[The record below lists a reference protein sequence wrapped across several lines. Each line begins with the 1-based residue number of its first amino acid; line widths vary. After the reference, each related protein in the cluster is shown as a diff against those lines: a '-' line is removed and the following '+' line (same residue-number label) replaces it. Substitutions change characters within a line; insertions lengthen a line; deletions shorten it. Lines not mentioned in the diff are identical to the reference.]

1 MNQHRS
7 ILLCT
12 FMMLF
17 AGIMNVYADEKE
29 ITYSYGTAEYTWGT
43 NYGKAETYDVA
54 MKIDDASLVGM
65 KIKRVRIPF
74 QLTEGIS
81 NAKAWLSKEL
91 PKVKSGKAGNADIA
105 EVDFT
110 VTEGWAEVVFDT
122 PYTLTEEGVYVGYSF
137 KLEKP
142 NDDSHKPILTTS
154 YTSENGFY
162 IHTTGKYRTAWHNL
176 YQAAGELAVE
186 VVMAGENVYDNAVK
200 ASWMPELNVKAGV
213 ENEFTFEVINQGSNG
228 VKSLDYS
235 IEINGTSKD
244 YHLDLDTPVEGI
256 YGRWLQVTSMLPAVD
271 SRGSFAYTVNIK
283 KVNGADNNSADA
295 TGSSVA
301 NIFVDVPV
309 HRAVLEEYTGTWCGY
324 CPRGF
329 VGLELMNEYY
339 PTNFIGI
346 SYHNGDPMEI
356 TADFPSPVSG
366 FPNAWLDRVYQ
377 TDAFCGDEDYGVFG
391 IDKAWKSRCD
401 VFAPAVVEIET
412 AWLDENVLQAKSH
425 ITFLFN
431 DDDCKYELAYALVA
445 DGLTGTSSKWI
456 QSNYYN
462 GDTDWPSSMDLFC
475 NGTSKV
481 RGLVFN
487 DVVIARSGRDGIN
500 GSLSAPLVA
509 DVAQEHTFQFDIRD
523 AKNVDGEWIPEGQEN
538 IEYSVVV
545 MLIDATTGEIV
556 NANKAKAGADSW
568 TGISNTAV
576 NRDASVESVVY
587 FDMQG
592 RKVTNPQNGMFIR
605 SERLSNGKTMNVK
618 VVK

>member
-142 NDDSHKPILTTS
+142 NDDSTKPVVTTQ

-339 PTNFIGI
+339 PTYFIGI

-356 TADFPSPVSG
+356 TEDFPSSVAG
-366 FPNAWLDRVYQ
+366 FPDAWLDRAYQ
-377 TDAFCGDEDYGVFG
+377 TDAFCGDATPGQFG
-391 IDKAWKSRCD
+391 IDKAWKERCN
-401 VFAPAVVEIET
+401 VFAPAQIEVE
-412 AWLDENVLQAKSH
+412 ANWVDENILEAKSYT
-425 ITFLFN
+425 TFVF
-431 DDDCKYELAYALVA
+431 DSEGSKYELSYALVA
-445 DGLTGTSSKWI
+445 DGLTGTSSRWY
-456 QSNYYN
+456 QSNYYA
-462 GDTDWPSSMDLFC
+462 GEEGWPESMDTFC
-475 NGTSKV
+475 NGASKV
-481 RGLVFN
+481 RNLVFN
-487 DVVIARSGRDGIN
+487 DVIIARSGIAGIS
-500 GSLSAPLVA
+500 GSLPADIVA
-509 DVAQEHTFQFDIRD
+509 DVAEEHTFQFDIRD
-523 AKNVDGEWIPEGQEN
+523 AKNLSGEWIPEGQEN
-538 IEYSVVV
+538 IVYNVVA
-545 MLIDATTGEIV
+545 MLINTETGEIV
-556 NANKAKAGADSW
+556 NANKAKAGSNSW
-568 TGISNTAV
+568 SGIGNID
-576 NRDASVESVVY
+576 NGRDASVASVTY
-587 FDMQG
+587 YDMQG
-592 RKVTNPQNGMFIR
+592 RKVTNPQNGVFIR
-605 SERLSNGKTMNVK
+605 SERLSNGKLHNVK
-618 VVK
+618 IAK